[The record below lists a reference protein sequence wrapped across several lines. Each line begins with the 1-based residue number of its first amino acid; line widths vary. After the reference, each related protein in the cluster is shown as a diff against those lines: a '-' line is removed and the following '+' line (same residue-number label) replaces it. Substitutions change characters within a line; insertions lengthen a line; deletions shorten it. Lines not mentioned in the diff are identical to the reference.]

1 VPGDFRFSIFE
12 FRFSIFGFRFSIF
25 VFRFSIFD
33 FRFSI
38 KVMAQNAITFI
49 QAHPFILAV
58 IKILIVLLVLSG
70 IVAYLVY
77 MERKVLSFMQA
88 RLGPMRVGPWGLLQ
102 PIADAFKLLLKE
114 DIIPAGAD
122 KFVFLLAPTISV
134 AAAFTVFSVIPFAG
148 NFYVSDINVGLLFI
162 LGVSSLGIYG
172 IILGGWSSNSHYPLI
187 GAMRSAAQLVSYEV
201 AGGMALVGVLLISN
215 SLSMV
220 EIVNRQQQMGVW
232 NIFLQ
237 PVAFVIYLIASVAEA
252 NRNPFDL
259 PEAESELTAGFHTE
273 YSGFRFALYFLAE
286 YTNMVVVSCI
296 AVTMFLGGWLRPFVS
311 IRALD
316 FLRFAPIAA
325 CLGAAAFVLWLGLK
339 SLVRLERYF
348 FIALAL
354 TFVVLAGIVAVP
366 AVLNAIQGIF
376 WFGTKV
382 LAFLYAFIWYRG
394 TFPRFR
400 YDQLMNVGWHY
411 MIPIAMGNLIVTAIV
426 RYLVGPHLPSAP
438 APGLGG

>member
-1 VPGDFRFSIFE
+1 
-12 FRFSIFGFRFSIF
+12 
-25 VFRFSIFD
+25 
-33 FRFSI
+33 
-38 KVMAQNAITFI
+38 
-49 QAHPFILAV
+49 
-58 IKILIVLLVLSG
+58 
-70 IVAYLVY
+70 
-77 MERKVLSFMQA
+77 
-88 RLGPMRVGPWGLLQ
+88 MRVGPWGLLQ
-102 PIADAFKLLLKE
+102 PIADAIKLLLKE

-172 IILGGWSSNSHYPLI
+172 IILGGWSSNSHYPLL
-187 GAMRSAAQLVSYEV
+187 GALRSGAQLVSYEV
-201 AGGMALVGVLLISN
+201 AAGMALVGVLLISN

-232 NIFLQ
+232 NVFLQ
-237 PVAFVIYLIASVAEA
+237 PVAFVIYLIAGLAET

-296 AVTMFLGGWLRPFVS
+296 AVTMFLGGWLRPFASV
-311 IRALD
+311 RALD
-316 FLRFAPIAA
+316 FLRFAPIAS
-325 CLGAAAFVLWLGLK
+325 LIGAAAFILWLGLK
-339 SLVRLERYF
+339 SVLPAERYF

-354 TFVVLAGIVAVP
+354 TCILLGGVVAIP

-376 WFGTKV
+376 WFSTKV

-394 TFPRFR
+394 TFPRYR
-400 YDQLMNVGWHY
+400 YDQLMTVGWHW
-411 MIPIAMGNLIVTAIV
+411 MIPISLGNLIVTAV
-426 RYLVGPHLPSAP
+426 ARYFWGPRA
-438 APGLGG
+438 

>member
-1 VPGDFRFSIFE
+1 MNIL
-12 FRFSIFGFRFSIF
+12 
-25 VFRFSIFD
+25 
-33 FRFSI
+33 
-38 KVMAQNAITFI
+38 
-49 QAHPFILAV
+49 QAHPLVLAL
-58 IKILIVLLVLSG
+58 IKILIVLLILSG

-134 AAAFTVFSVIPFAG
+134 AAAFTVFAAVPFAG
-148 NFYVSDINVGLLFI
+148 NFYISDINVGLLFI
-162 LGVSSLGIYG
+162 LAVSSLGIYG
-172 IILGGWSSNSHYPLI
+172 IILGGWSSNSHYPLL

-201 AGGMALVGVLLISN
+201 AAGMALVGVLLISN

-220 EIVNRQQQMGVW
+220 EIVNRQQQMGAW
-232 NIFLQ
+232 NVFLQ
-237 PVAFVIYLIASVAEA
+237 PVAFVIYLIAGLAET

-296 AVTMFLGGWLRPFVS
+296 AVTMFLGGWLRPFANV
-311 IRALD
+311 RALD
-316 FLRFAPIAA
+316 FLRFAPIAS
-325 CLGAAAFVLWLGLK
+325 LVGAAAFILWLGLK
-339 SLVRLERYF
+339 ALLPLERYF
-348 FIALAL
+348 FLALAICC
-354 TFVVLAGIVAVP
+354 VALAGVVAIP

-382 LAFLYAFIWYRG
+382 LVYLYAFIWYRG
-394 TFPRFR
+394 TFPRYR
-400 YDQLMNVGWHY
+400 YDQLMKVGWHW
-411 MIPIAMGNLIVTAIV
+411 MIPIGLGNVIVTALV
-426 RYLVGPHLPSAP
+426 RYFVSPHLPSAP
-438 APGLGG
+438 AAGLGG